1 MSLKKLYSI
10 IEIMLQNWGASI
22 IINIS
27 CETHGIMYCSASLC
41 VASLRVDPDWI
52 TEDMQGNVRRKEN

>member
-1 MSLKKLYSI
+1 
-10 IEIMLQNWGASI
+10 MLQNWGASI